1 MNHFISLLGSGTG
14 KGDAKHLLNS
24 TRQYWWDRITR
35 ANSQADTRQLPNS
48 QDKSGRSYRQ
58 GARSGEGKRDKSGL
72 AGS

>member
-14 KGDAKHLLNS
+14 KGDVKHLLDS

-35 ANSQADTRQLPNS
+35 THNSQGDTRQLPNS

-58 GARSGEGKRDKSGL
+58 GGKPGNHEGIN
-72 AGS
+72 AGKK